1 MSKLLNILKFGARAL
16 KPEEKGFGAL
26 NPEGFFSPTEKVL
39 DIMEQKKGTPEQ
51 MFSQMK
57 KIGGKSV
64 KEEMLF
70 TGVEDAFATTPK
82 VTKEELLNYLSDNK
96 TEIDQIVK
104 SEKKMKEAGQGD
116 YAFYKIDF
124 SDIGASDFT
133 EPELYQSL
141 IDKPKLLPH
150 TDDLKETISAIE
162 IEELNPDNVKFM
174 GGEFNIRPE
183 LVQYRFQEGKDI
195 YDIRGSDDYGYEVYE
210 NGKLFVPDGQN
221 SLFPSLNESG
231 LIVNSLR
238 EEKFR
243 KNNPIQQ
250 SRYDLSPRHE
260 AYTLPGGDNYQEIVL
275 SMESLPDKYSENLGK
290 LTDTKEIMSKAKII
304 PKDATY
310 STTET
315 GMRSVKFGDKE
326 IIFDADRVKAL
337 EDGNVVEA
345 YSGEPGKFQMNPE
358 TKEIMRIKPEYVN
371 STHFYEPNVLTWL
384 RTKDRTDID
393 GNKILYVEEIQSD
406 LSQRGRGKLL
416 MGQSEKKNFINTKN
430 SVIYGD
436 ILDDFNNLK
445 QITNI
450 DEYKGVRQ
458 TIMPNAQDSKI
469 TGIGQS
475 FVGHKDAPISSK
487 YLDESG
493 LKNIG
498 YSLEDLIK
506 KQMTKYKYLTLKP
519 KQLQNL
525 VNQGISKNNVAQ
537 FKEVVSD
544 ANIDKL
550 LKNNTYVYK
559 PEVQADVEKSLIGY
573 EDKLYTNVDD
583 YVEPQYI
590 EEQIET
596 LKAGV
601 FFDILKDKLLKKQ
614 TNNQELIKLQER
626 YKRQIQRGET
636 ENPVIKSTFNSELNS
651 LLRNTKAFLS
661 PNEIEDLFK
670 LYYSKQRFKEL
681 ENNALDNFLR
691 LEDISKQDFLDN
703 VDVDVHEFSN
713 EPVQKAQEKFKTFKA
728 MYYNSE
734 LDGILNKADKFDADE
749 LKTFDY
755 SPNAKQEVFDTLKN
769 LNTNLSKAV
778 SYNTRI
784 NPLSESYP
792 SAPFVGSTERF
803 TELAIKNALTY
814 ASKNGYDG
822 VSFSNGL
829 IHAQRWNSPELKD
842 YYDKT
847 IPKVLNDL
855 FKQTG
860 VEIENETIFTD
871 KSFLDKYKD
880 DSLDYD
886 EHIPEDYDFIQVLEE
901 GMNIETDGGYI
912 KDSPTIYLKKEGAYN
927 IDGTLKKVDTNAKKY
942 IDSGVS
948 LYTPIIGTGL
958 TGVVT
963 SKLLGSEEDIVED
976 EVL

>member
-1 MSKLLNILKFGARAL
+1 MSRLLEIFKF
-16 KPEEKGFGAL
+16 GFGAL
-26 NPEGFFSPTEKVL
+26 NPQGMFSPTEKVL
-39 DIMEQKKGTPEQ
+39 DIMQQQKGTPEQ

-57 KIGGKSV
+57 KIGGKPV

-82 VTKEELLNYLSDNK
+82 VTKEELLDYLSDNK

-104 SEKKMKEAGQGD
+104 SDKKMKEAGQGD
-116 YAFYKIDF
+116 YQFYRIDF

-133 EPELYQSL
+133 EPELYQTL
-141 IDKPKLLPH
+141 IDKPKILPH

-162 IEELNPDNVKFM
+162 IEELNPDNVKFR

-210 NGKLFVPDGQN
+210 NDKLFVPDGQN

-238 EEKFR
+238 EEKF
-243 KNNPIQQ
+243 KKANPIQQ
-250 SRYDLSPRHE
+250 SKFDLSPRHE

-275 SMESLPDKYSENLGK
+275 SMPNLPDKYTENLGK
-290 LTDTKEIMSKAKII
+290 LTDTKQIMSTSKII

-315 GMRSVKFGDKE
+315 GMRSVKVGDKE
-326 IIFDADRVKAL
+326 IIFDPDRIKAL
-337 EDGNVVEA
+337 EQGKVVEA
-345 YSGEPGKFQMNPE
+345 YSGVPGKFQMNPE

-406 LSQRGRGKLL
+406 LSQRGRGRLL
-416 MGQSEKKNFINTKN
+416 MGLSERKNFINKKN
-430 SVIYGD
+430 PIIYGD
-436 ILDDFNNLK
+436 ILDDFDKLK
-445 QITNI
+445 KITNI

-458 TIMPNAQDSKI
+458 TIMPNAQDNKI

-487 YLDESG
+487 YLDETG

-498 YSLEDLIK
+498 YSLDDLIK
-506 KQMTKYKYLTLKP
+506 KQMTKYKNLTLKP

-537 FKEVVSD
+537 FKEIVSD

-573 EDKLYTNVDD
+573 ENKLYTNVDD

-601 FFDILKDKLLKKQ
+601 FFNILRDKLLTMK
-614 TNNQELIKLQER
+614 TNSKD
-626 YKRQIQRGET
+626 
-636 ENPVIKSTFNSELNS
+636 
-651 LLRNTKAFLS
+651 LLRSQNNINTLLKNKPEYKDSIMLNTTWNSSLAELLKGSNKIDIFT
-661 PNEIEDLFK
+661 PEEINDLVKSYYTKEEFNKLEDDA
-670 LYYSKQRFKEL
+670 L
-681 ENNALDNFLR
+681 ENFLKI
-691 LEDISKQDFLDN
+691 EGITKQQLIDN
-703 VDVDVHEFSN
+703 VDIVPHEFSSDV
-713 EPVQKAQEKFKTFKA
+713 PKKAQIRFKQFRDMYFNSKLDNIIEEAEKFN
-728 MYYNSE
+728 Y
-734 LDGILNKADKFDADE
+734 DE
-749 LKTFDY
+749 LERFDY

-769 LNTNLSKAV
+769 LKNNLSKAV

-784 NPLSESYP
+784 NPLSETFP
-792 SAPFVGSTERF
+792 SAPFMGSTERF

-822 VSFSNGL
+822 VAFSSGK
-829 IHAQRWNSPELKD
+829 IHQKRWNSPELVN

-860 VEIENETIFTD
+860 VEVEDVDI
-871 KSFLDKYKD
+871 FLDKN
-880 DSLDYD
+880 SLDEYNTD
-886 EHIPEDYDFIQVLEE
+886 RIKNRYDFYNKDVLNELDQE
-901 GMNIETDGGYI
+901 SPIGFDSGSEPFMGYI
-912 KDSPTIYLKKEGAYN
+912 GDQKTIYLKKEGDYN
-927 IDGTLKKVDTNAKKY
+927 IDGTLKKEDTNAKKY

-948 LYTPIIGTGL
+948 LYTPIVGTGL

>member
-1 MSKLLNILKFGARAL
+1 MSKLLNIFKFGARAL

-39 DIMEQKKGTPEQ
+39 DMMQQQKGTPEQ

-57 KIGGKSV
+57 KIGGKPV

-82 VTKEELLNYLSDNK
+82 VTKKELLDYLADNK

-116 YAFYKIDF
+116 YQFYRIDF
-124 SDIGASDFT
+124 NQMGTTSIFEDPTRYEA
-133 EPELYQSL
+133 LKN
-141 IDKPKLLPH
+141 KPSVLPH
-150 TDDLKETISAIE
+150 TDDLKEELSAISFD
-162 IEELNPDNVKFM
+162 ELNPDNVKFM
-174 GGEFNIRPE
+174 GGKDNIRPE
-183 LVQYRFQEGKDI
+183 LIQYRFQEGKDT
-195 YDIRGSDDYGYEVYE
+195 YDIRGNDYYGYEVYE
-210 NGKLFVPDGQN
+210 NDKLFVPDGQN

-238 EEKFR
+238 EEKY
-243 KNNPIQQ
+243 KKINPIQQ
-250 SRYDLSPRHE
+250 SKFDLSPRHE
-260 AYTLPGGDNYQEIVL
+260 SYTLPGGNNYQEIVL
-275 SMESLPDKYSENLGK
+275 SMPNLPDKYSENLGK
-290 LTDTKEIMSKAKII
+290 LTDTKQIMSTSKII

-315 GMRSVKFGDKE
+315 GMRSVKVGDKE

-337 EDGNVVEA
+337 EQGRVVEA
-345 YSGEPGKFQMNPE
+345 YSGVPGKFQMNPE
-358 TKEIMRIKPEYVN
+358 TKEIMRVKPEYVN

-416 MGQSEKKNFINTKN
+416 MGLSERKNFINTKN

-450 DEYKGVRQ
+450 DEYKGVRK
-458 TIMPNAQDSKI
+458 TIMPNAQDPKI
-469 TGIGQS
+469 TAIGRS
-475 FVGHKDAPISSK
+475 FVGHKDANISDIQF
-487 YLDESG
+487 DEND
-493 LKNIG
+493 LKNSG

-537 FKEVVSD
+537 FKEIVSD
-544 ANIDKL
+544 TNIDKL

-614 TNNQELIKLQER
+614 TNNSELIKFQNR
-626 YKRQIQRGET
+626 YKRQIERGDV
-636 ENPVIKSTFNSELNS
+636 ENPVIKSTFNLELNN
-651 LLRNTKAFLS
+651 LLRNTKVFL
-661 PNEIEDLFK
+661 PPDEIEDLLK
-670 LYYSKQRFKEL
+670 SYYSKERFKRIENDAL
-681 ENNALDNFLR
+681 ENFLNAHSLTK
-691 LEDISKQDFLDN
+691 EEYLDN
-703 VDVDVHEFSN
+703 VEIETPSDKLTN
-713 EPVQKAQEKFKTFKA
+713 IKAQDKFKTFKA

-755 SPNAKQEVFDTLKN
+755 NPKDKQKVFDTLKN
-769 LNTNLSKAV
+769 LKTNLGEAV
-778 SYNTRI
+778 NYNTRI
-784 NPLSESYP
+784 NPLTEAYP

-822 VSFSNGL
+822 VSFSSGK
-829 IHAQRWNSPELKD
+829 IHQKRWNSPELVN
-842 YYDKT
+842 YYDRT

-860 VEIENETIFTD
+860 VEVEDVDI
-871 KSFLDKYKD
+871 FLDKN
-880 DSLDYD
+880 SLDEYNT
-886 EHIPEDYDFIQVLEE
+886 ELKKGRYDFFSKDVLNELDQDPPI
-901 GMNIETDGGYI
+901 GFDSSSDPFVGYI
-912 KDSPTIYLKKEGAYN
+912 GDQKTIYLKENG
-927 IDGTLKKVDTNAKKY
+927 VDTNAKKY

-948 LYTPIIGTGL
+948 LYTPIVGTGL
-958 TGVVT
+958 TGAVT
-963 SKLLGSEEDIVED
+963 SKLLGSEEDIIED

>member
-1 MSKLLNILKFGARAL
+1 MAILKNIFKFGARAL

-39 DIMEQKKGTPEQ
+39 DIMQQQKGTTEQ

-57 KIGGKSV
+57 KIGGKPV

-82 VTKEELLNYLSDNK
+82 VTKKELLDYLSDNK
-96 TEIDQIVK
+96 TKIDQIVK

-116 YAFYKIDF
+116 YEFYRIDF
-124 SDIGASDFT
+124 NLGTSSIFDNVKRY
-133 EPELYQSL
+133 E
-141 IDKPKLLPH
+141 
-150 TDDLKETISAIE
+150 DLKNKPSVFPLTNNIRQTLSAIDFDK
-162 IEELNPDNVKFM
+162 LNPENIKFM
-174 GGEFNIRPE
+174 GGKDNIRPE
-183 LVQYRFQEGKDI
+183 LIQYRFQEGKDT
-195 YDIRGSDDYGYEVYE
+195 YDVRGNDYYGYEVYE
-210 NGKLFVPDGQN
+210 NDKLFVPDGQN

-238 EEKFR
+238 EEKY
-243 KNNPIQQ
+243 KKANPIQQ
-250 SRYDLSPRHE
+250 SKFDLEPRHE
-260 AYTLPGGDNYQEIVL
+260 NYTLPGGTNYQEIVL
-275 SMESLPDKYSENLGK
+275 SMPNLPDKYSENLGK
-290 LTDTKEIMSKAKII
+290 LTDTKTKMSTDKIV
-304 PKDATY
+304 PKVTFP
-310 STTET
+310 ET
-315 GMRSVKFGDKE
+315 GMKSVKVGDKE
-326 IIFDADRVKAL
+326 IIFDADRIRAL
-337 EDGNVVEA
+337 EKGKVVEA
-345 YSGEPGKFQMNPE
+345 YSGIPGKFQMNLE
-358 TKEIMRIKPEYVN
+358 TKEIMRVKPEYVN

-406 LSQRGRGKLL
+406 LSQRGRGKLV
-416 MGQSEKKNFINTKN
+416 MGLSEKKNFINTKN
-430 SVIYGD
+430 PAIYGD
-436 ILDDFNNLK
+436 ILDDFDKLK

-475 FVGHKDAPISSK
+475 FVGHQDAPISSK
-487 YLDESG
+487 YLDETG

-537 FKEVVSD
+537 FKDIVSD

-559 PEVQADVEKSLIGY
+559 SEVQADVEKSLIGY

-590 EEQIET
+590 EEQIEI

-614 TNNQELIKLQER
+614 TNNSELIKFQDR
-626 YKRQIQRGET
+626 YKRQIQRGDV
-636 ENPVIKSTFNSELNS
+636 ENPTIKYTFNVELNN
-651 LLRNTKAFLS
+651 LLRNTKVFLP
-661 PNEIEDLFK
+661 PNEVEDLLK
-670 LYYSKQRFKEL
+670 SYYSKERFKRFEDD
-681 ENNALDNFLR
+681 ALQNFLR
-691 LEDISKQDFLDN
+691 LENISKQDLIDN
-703 VDVDVHEFSN
+703 VDIDVELGN
-713 EPVQKAQEKFKTFKA
+713 EIPAQEKFKTFKA
-728 MYYNSE
+728 MYYNTE
-734 LDGILNKADKFDADE
+734 LDAILNKADKFDADE
-749 LKTFDY
+749 LKRFDY

-769 LNTNLSKAV
+769 LTTNLSKAV

-784 NPLSESYP
+784 NPLTEAFP

-822 VSFSNGL
+822 VAFSSGK
-829 IHAQRWNSPELKD
+829 IHQKRWNSPELVD

-855 FKQTG
+855 FKNTG
-860 VEIENETIFTD
+860 VEVEDVDI
-871 KSFLDKYKD
+871 FLDK
-880 DSLDYD
+880 DSLAEYNT
-886 EHIPEDYDFIQVLEE
+886 ELKKGRYDFYSKDVLNELDQDDPI
-901 GMNIETDGGYI
+901 GF
-912 KDSPTIYLKKEGAYN
+912 DSSSEPFVGFIGDQKTIYLKQEGDYN
-927 IDGTLKKVDTNAKKY
+927 IDGTLKKEDTNAKKY

>member
-1 MSKLLNILKFGARAL
+1 MAILKNIFKFGY
-16 KPEEKGFGAL
+16 GAL
-26 NPEGFFSPTEKVL
+26 NPQGMFSPTEKVL
-39 DIMEQKKGTPEQ
+39 GTMQQQKGTPEQ

-57 KIGGKSV
+57 KIGGKPV

-82 VTKEELLNYLSDNK
+82 VTKKELLDYLSDNK

-116 YAFYKIDF
+116 YQFYRIDF
-124 SDIGASDFT
+124 NQMGVTNIVEDPT
-133 EPELYQSL
+133 RYETLKN
-141 IDKPKLLPH
+141 KPDVLPH
-150 TDDLKETISAIE
+150 TDNLKEELSAISFDK
-162 IEELNPDNVKFM
+162 LNPDNVKFM
-174 GGEFNIRPE
+174 GGEDNIRPE
-183 LVQYRFQEGKDI
+183 LIQYRFQEGKDT
-195 YDIRGSDDYGYEVYE
+195 YDIRGNDYYGYEVYE
-210 NGKLFVPDGQN
+210 NDELFVPDGQN

-238 EEKFR
+238 EEKF
-243 KNNPIQQ
+243 KKANPIQQ
-250 SRYDLSPRHE
+250 SKFDLSPRWE
-260 AYTLPGGDNYQEIVL
+260 QYTLPGGDNYQEIVL
-275 SMESLPDKYSENLGK
+275 SMPNLPDKYTENLGK
-290 LTDTKEIMSKAKII
+290 LKDTKQMLITSKIVPKGTLTEI
-304 PKDATY
+304 
-310 STTET
+310 
-315 GMRSVKFGDKE
+315 GMRSVQVGDKE
-326 IIFDADRVKAL
+326 IIFDADRIKAL
-337 EDGNVVEA
+337 EQGRVVEA
-345 YSGEPGKFQMNPE
+345 YSGVPGKFQMNPE

-406 LSQRGRGKLL
+406 LSQKGRGRLL
-416 MGQSEKKNFINTKN
+416 MGQTEKKNFINTKN
-430 SVIYGD
+430 PIIYGD
-436 ILDDFNNLK
+436 ILDNFDKLK
-445 QITNI
+445 ELTNI

-458 TIMPNAQDSKI
+458 TIMPNAQDTRI
-469 TGIGQS
+469 TAMGQS

-506 KQMTKYKYLTLKP
+506 KQMTKYKNLTLQP

-537 FKEVVSD
+537 FKDIVSD

-550 LKNNTYVYK
+550 LKNNTYVIK
-559 PEVQADVEKSLIGY
+559 SDVQGAVEKNLLGY

-590 EEQIET
+590 QEQISV

-601 FFDILKDKLLKKQ
+601 FFDMLKDKVLSKQ
-614 TNNQELIKLQER
+614 IRNASLEDLQDR
-626 YKRQIQRGET
+626 YKRQIQRGDT
-636 ENPVIKSTFNSELNS
+636 EDPVIKSAFNLELNE
-651 LLRNTKAFLS
+651 LLKS
-661 PNEIEDLFK
+661 PEIFKILEPSEIENLIK
-670 LYYSKQRFKEL
+670 SYYPKEEFNRI
-681 ENNALDNFLR
+681 ENDAFEKFL
-691 LEDISKQDFLDN
+691 LAENINKQDFKNN
-703 VDVDVHEFSN
+703 VDIELGLEDQFARI
-713 EPVQKAQEKFKTFKA
+713 PAQEKFKTFRNK
-728 MYYNSE
+728 YFTQE
-734 LDGILNKADKFDADE
+734 LDTILNLAYKFDVDD
-749 LKTFDY
+749 LKSFDY

-778 SYNTRI
+778 NYNTRI
-784 NPLSESYP
+784 NPLSEAYP

-803 TELAIKNALTY
+803 TELGIKNALTY

-822 VSFSNGL
+822 VSFSNGT
-829 IHAQRWNSPELKD
+829 IHVERWKSPELKD

-871 KSFLDKYKD
+871 KSFLDKYKN
-880 DSLDYD
+880 DSIDYD
-886 EHIPEDYDFIQVLEE
+886 EHVPEDYDFIQVLEE
-901 GMNIETDGGYI
+901 GMDIETDGGYI
-912 KDSPTIYLKKEGAYN
+912 KNSPTIYLKK
-927 IDGTLKKVDTNAKKY
+927 DGVDTNAKKY

-948 LYTPIIGTGL
+948 LYTPIVGTGL

-963 SKLLGSEEDIVED
+963 SKLLGSEEDIVKD